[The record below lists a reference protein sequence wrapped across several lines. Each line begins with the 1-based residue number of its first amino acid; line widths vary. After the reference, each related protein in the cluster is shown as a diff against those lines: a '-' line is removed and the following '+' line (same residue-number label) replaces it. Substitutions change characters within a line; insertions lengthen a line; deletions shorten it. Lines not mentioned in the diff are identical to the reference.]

1 LPKDIE
7 VINMVDFKEL
17 RKKLESYEADE
28 SEEMEDSED
37 SSDTMAGFIAPIP
50 GWKNELNDFYIAA
63 PLSIG
68 TGLLMAL
75 AFDYVKNKN
84 EEGSQIF
91 EGTWKTMAMVS
102 GSFLFGWGAGKL
114 SRGTVAQAETEFHK
128 KILNKAEEK
137 IKEAEEE
144 KEAEVVKSQEISY
157 NVLTDPTA
165 FQLGPSKASLNT
177 FGDYGSALG
186 QSHLSYSYIG

>member
-1 LPKDIE
+1 
-7 VINMVDFKEL
+7 MVDFKEL

-68 TGLLMAL
+68 
-75 AFDYVKNKN
+75 
-84 EEGSQIF
+84 
-91 EGTWKTMAMVS
+91 
-102 GSFLFGWGAGKL
+102 GKL

-144 KEAEVVKSQEISY
+144 KEAEVVKSQELSY

-165 FQLGPSKASLNT
+165 FQLGPSKSSLNT